1 MEVFGHFGFK
11 KASIEDIARKAGV
24 GKGTVYLHFE
34 SKEAL
39 FEAVMRQNI
48 EHDLAALEGR
58 LAGESS
64 PEGKLRVY
72 LSQRLERRL
81 QKMGW
86 ATGGLEAAERMIEF
100 VGAGAKV
107 VEELRG
113 RAVGILCGILRE
125 GRDAGVFHMDN
136 LEITAEA
143 IHGVIVTA
151 SARFFTEKDH
161 NPHISCT
168 LSELIVRGLMA
179 APTPKNP

>member
-1 MEVFGHFGFK
+1 MEVFGRFGFK
-11 KASIEDIARKAGV
+11 KASVEDIARQAGV
-24 GKGTVYLHFE
+24 GKGSVYLHFE

-39 FEAVMRQNI
+39 FEAVLRQNI
-48 EHDLAALEGR
+48 EHDLAVLGGH
-58 LAGESS
+58 LAGERS

-72 LSQRLERRL
+72 LDQRLERRL

-86 ATGGLEAAERMIEF
+86 ATGGLEAAEKMIEF

-113 RAVGILCGILRE
+113 RALGILCNILRE
-125 GRDAGVFHMDN
+125 GRDAGVFHMEN
-136 LEITAEA
+136 LEMTAEA

-151 SARFFTEKDH
+151 SARFFTEKDY
-161 NPHISCT
+161 NPQVSYT

-179 APTPKNP
+179 APTPTNT